1 MMRTL
6 RRKKKFFIV
15 KDDPIKEPKETKEKR
30 ISGFLSS
37 SFTAKSSSSSPKAGS
52 IARIFSFCS
61 PRSRGTPFSPTA
73 INDVSHGDGYQGDVP
88 AQEEVSNNSYS
99 DDEIVHHS
107 VTSLPPLSDNM
118 AALEARTFAACDIMD
133 RHDRVDCLVDASK
146 KGHSDRISS
155 TSGEESESV
164 EAPSLSQNWLIDI
177 NNITIGRTIGHSSFA
192 TVTEGRFN
200 GTRVAVKTIERDT
213 RPNAKNNLEAF
224 KREAEVNC
232 QLRHPNIVLFMG
244 ICVQPTQV
252 CIITE
257 LMSRGNVRDLLLGS
271 SAGKI
276 RLGWGLRQQWGLDT
290 AQGMAYL
297 HSHKP
302 PLIHRDL
309 KTTNLLVD
317 RGMNVKIC
325 DFGLSRICSKK
336 PMSAVG
342 TVYFAAPEVLRQE
355 QYTEKVDVFSFG
367 TVLWELYMRE
377 VVFQG
382 VPQIKVYN
390 AVLDGDMPAVD
401 DNCDPR
407 FENLMKDCWSPD
419 AVARPTFEEIID
431 RLNVLVDGLEDTERG
446 Y

>member
-1 MMRTL
+1 MRSF
-6 RRKKKFFIV
+6 RRKKKVFIV
-15 KDDPIKEPKETKEKR
+15 RDDPVREPKETKESR

-37 SFTAKSSSSSPKAGS
+37 SHAVGSSSSSAKASS

-61 PRSRGTPFSPTA
+61 PRSKGSPFSPTA
-73 INDVSHGDGYQGDVP
+73 ITEIPHDDDYQDDMAV
-88 AQEEVSNNSYS
+88 QEAVSNNSYS
-99 DDEIVHHS
+99 DDDIVHHS
-107 VTSLPPLSDNM
+107 VTSLPPVSDNM
-118 AALEARTFAACDIMD
+118 AALEARTFATCDILD
-133 RHDRVDCLVDASK
+133 RNKRVDCLVDRPEK
-146 KGHSDRISS
+146 RHSNRISS
-155 TSGEESESV
+155 ASGEDAKPV
-164 EAPSLSQNWLIDI
+164 DAPSLSQNWLIEI
-177 NNITIGRTIGHSSFA
+177 SCLRIGRTIGHSSFA
-192 TVTEGRFN
+192 TVTEGKFN

-224 KREAEVNC
+224 RKEAEVNC

-244 ICVQPTQV
+244 VCIQPTQV

-271 SAGKI
+271 SAG
-276 RLGWGLRQQWGLDT
+276 RMHLDWGLRQQWSLDT

-325 DFGLSRICSKK
+325 DFGLSRIRSNK

-367 TVLWELYMRE
+367 TVLWELYTRE

-382 VPQIKVYN
+382 VPQIKVYS
-390 AVLDGDMPAVD
+390 AVLDGNMPAVD
-401 DNCDPR
+401 ESCDPR
-407 FENLMKDCWSPD
+407 FEKLMRDCWCPD
-419 AVARPTFEEIID
+419 AAVRPTFEEIID
-431 RLNVLVDGLEDTERG
+431 RLNILVEELESSDRRA
-446 Y
+446 